1 MEEGYP
7 NNSSW
12 LNLSHNIHYIL
23 FE

>member
-1 MEEGYP
+1 MEEGCP